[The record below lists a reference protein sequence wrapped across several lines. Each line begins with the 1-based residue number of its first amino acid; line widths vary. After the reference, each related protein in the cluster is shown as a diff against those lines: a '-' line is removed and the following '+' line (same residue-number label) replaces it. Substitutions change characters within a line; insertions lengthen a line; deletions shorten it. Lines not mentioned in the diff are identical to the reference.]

1 MKSQII
7 VDFEILAYPLAF
19 DAPPLIGGSSRP
31 NIVMPFG
38 MVKLEWC
45 GHPKV
50 KNYEDMFI
58 RFDTM
63 HERDGHTHTHRQT
76 DTARRHR
83 PRLHSIARQ
92 LSGKYL

>member
-1 MKSQII
+1 
-7 VDFEILAYPLAF
+7 
-19 DAPPLIGGSSRP
+19 
-31 NIVMPFG
+31 
-38 MVKLEWC
+38 
-45 GHPKV
+45 V